1 MESLVLALMNYTA
14 AISSVPKAFNPGMA
28 SPTWI
33 TRKLLLNGV
42 LQHAPALKGKLL
54 DFGCGAKPYR
64 SLFSVDEY
72 IGVDFQGEGHDHS
85 NEQIDVYYDGKT
97 LPFEN
102 DSFDSIF
109 STEVFEHVFNLP
121 EMLDELN
128 RVLKPGGQMLITCP
142 FAICEHEQPNDF
154 ARYTSFAIRHLLQ
167 QHGFEVVQ
175 QEKLGTAV
183 QALWQMR
190 ITYWN
195 LHVLY
200 KLRNIPMVRS
210 GARLFFNSMMNATA
224 WLCNAVLP
232 SSNDLYLNNLVL
244 AKKK

>member
-1 MESLVLALMNYTA
+1 
-14 AISSVPKAFNPGMA
+14 
-28 SPTWI
+28 
-33 TRKLLLNGV
+33 
-42 LQHAPALKGKLL
+42 
-54 DFGCGAKPYR
+54 
-64 SLFSVDEY
+64 
-72 IGVDFQGEGHDHS
+72 
-85 NEQIDVYYDGKT
+85 

-200 KLRNIPMVRS
+200 KLRNIPVVRS
-210 GARLFFNSMMNATA
+210 GARLFFNSMMNAAA
-224 WLCNAVLP
+224 WLSNAVLP

-244 AKKK
+244 ASKK

>member
-1 MESLVLALMNYTA
+1 MESLVLALMNSPV
-14 AISSVPKAFNPGMA
+14 AISSVPKSFNPGIS

-54 DFGCGAKPYR
+54 DFGCGAKPYQ

-97 LPFEN
+97 LPFDN

-109 STEVFEHVFNLP
+109 STEVFEHVFNLH
-121 EMLDELN
+121 EMLQELN

-154 ARYTSFAIRHLLQ
+154 ARYTSFAIRHLLHE
-167 QHGFEVVQ
+167 HGFEVVQ

-200 KLRNIPMVRS
+200 KVRNIPVVRTA
-210 GARLFFNSMMNATA
+210 ARLFFNSSMNAAA
-224 WLCNAVLP
+224 WLCNAMLP

-244 AKKK
+244 ARKK

>member
-1 MESLVLALMNYTA
+1 MNIKSIRVTTD
-14 AISSVPKAFNPGMA
+14 FNPGI
-28 SPTWI
+28 SHPLYL
-33 TRKLLLNGV
+33 TRRVLLESLESHAVSLN
-42 LQHAPALKGKLL
+42 GKLL
-54 DFGCGAKPYR
+54 DFGCGAKPYQ
-64 SLFSVDEY
+64 SLFSVDQY

-97 LPFEN
+97 LPFDNE
-102 DSFDSIF
+102 SFDSIF
-109 STEVFEHVFNLP
+109 STEVFEHVFNLS
-121 EMLDELN
+121 EMLKELN

-167 QHGFEVVQ
+167 EHGFEVVH

-195 LHVLY
+195 LHVLF
-200 KLRNIPMVRS
+200 KLRNIPVVRS
-210 GARLFFNSMMNATA
+210 GTRLVFNTVMNVFAIITNALLPTA
-224 WLCNAVLP
+224 
-232 SSNDLYLNNLVL
+232 NDLYLNNLVL
-244 AKKK
+244 ARKKRES